1 MGGETMKAKV
11 RITWREELVEDD
23 RNFYIKLSP
32 DVQYEL
38 VGIEDAKKGAVDKL
52 LKDLQEAAKNAKV
65 KR

>member
-1 MGGETMKAKV
+1 MKAKV
-11 RITWREELVEDD
+11 TIKWREELVEDD

-32 DVQYEL
+32 DVEYEL

-52 LKDLQEAAKNAKV
+52 LKDLQQTAKNAKV

>member
-1 MGGETMKAKV
+1 MKAKV
-11 RITWREELVEDD
+11 TIKWREELVEDD

-32 DVQYEL
+32 DVEYVLE
-38 VGIEDAKKGAVDKL
+38 GIEDAKKGAADKL